1 MKFDLT
7 KIVLLMVLILCSND
21 IFART
26 YPSQPLGP
34 FPPPNLPLDGS
45 VLFLVII
52 AIVIGFY
59 KTYWKIKQYKIFPF

>member
-1 MKFDLT
+1 MKFNLT

-21 IFART
+21 IIAST
-26 YPSQPLGP
+26 YPPQPLGP
-34 FPPPNLPLDGS
+34 LPPPNLPLDES

-59 KTYWKIKQYKIFPF
+59 KTYLKIKQYTIFPF